1 MNLINLGICI
11 AIASLGIGLGAILI
25 AAAIG
30 VIKGN
35 LTFGDDE
42 K

>member
-11 AIASLGIGLGAILI
+11 AIASLGIGLGAILV
-25 AAAIG
+25 AATIG
-30 VIKGN
+30 VIKGD
-35 LTFGDDE
+35 LTFGDDD

>member
-11 AIASLGIGLGAILI
+11 VIASLGVGLGAILV

-30 VIKGN
+30 VIKGD
-35 LTFGDDE
+35 LTFGDDD